1 MSRSAIYRPRVQ
13 NGPVANRPAV
23 SRSVPRNDGKA
34 AKRARSRTREGAV
47 VSEGAMVLYAVIGIG
62 LVLSAGFVF
71 ALRTQGRIH
80 RLGIDDTK
88 LKSELHEMANRQRS
102 ETLEQQKA
110 LHQADTTALLQPGP
124 VIGSVNSPVIS
135 SVKGAAESQR
145 ANGDVSVVDD
155 DVSDGANDRGTDK
168 PVARSNRR
176 ELPALVAGRA
186 DRDGRDGRTGRTG
199 RTGRAGRA
207 GRDGVVSRRSE
218 PAVRSLVRASG
229 VKPDASARGMAKDR
243 KPSRK
248 VGPGAGKSL
257 VRRAASNSVDR
268 RAGAAGAG
276 RSVTRNGEGNIARQS
291 TSRR

>member
-34 AKRARSRTREGAV
+34 AKRATSRTREGAV

-62 LVLSAGFVF
+62 LLLSAGFVF

-124 VIGSVNSPVIS
+124 VTGPVTGSVTS
-135 SVKGAAESQR
+135 SVNGAVESQR
-145 ANGDVSVVDD
+145 SAD
-155 DVSDGANDRGTDK
+155 DVSAFADDVSHGADGPNDRGADK
-168 PVARSNRR
+168 PVAHSNRP
-176 ELPALVAGRA
+176 ELPALAAGRADRAGRAGRA
-186 DRDGRDGRTGRTG
+186 DRD
-199 RTGRAGRA
+199 
-207 GRDGVVSRRSE
+207 VIVSRRSE

-229 VKPDASARGMAKDR
+229 VKPEASARGIAKDG
-243 KPSRK
+243 KQSRK
-248 VGPGAGKSL
+248 VGPEAGKSL

-268 RAGAAGAG
+268 RAGATGVK
-276 RSVTRNGEGNIARQS
+276 RSVARNGERNIARQS
-291 TSRR
+291 TRRDPR

>member
-13 NGPVANRPAV
+13 NGPLANRPAV

-47 VSEGAMVLYAVIGIG
+47 VSEGATVLYAVIGIG

-88 LKSELHEMANRQRS
+88 LKSELHEVANRQRS

-124 VIGSVNSPVIS
+124 VTGSVTGPVTGPVTS

-145 ANGDVSVVDD
+145 ANDDVSVVAD

-168 PVARSNRR
+168 PVARSNRP
-176 ELPALVAGRA
+176 ELPALAAGR
-186 DRDGRDGRTGRTG
+186 D
-199 RTGRAGRA
+199 GRA
-207 GRDGVVSRRSE
+207 GRDGIVSRRSE

-229 VKPDASARGMAKDR
+229 VKPDASARGIAKDR
-243 KPSRK
+243 KQSRK

>member
-34 AKRARSRTREGAV
+34 AKRARSRKREGAV
-47 VSEGAMVLYAVIGIG
+47 VSEGATVLYAVIGIG

-88 LKSELHEMANRQRS
+88 LKSELHEVANRQRS

-124 VIGSVNSPVIS
+124 VTGPVTGSVN
-135 SVKGAAESQR
+135 GAVESQR
-145 ANGDVSVVDD
+145 SVDDVSVVAD
-155 DVSDGANDRGTDK
+155 DVSSGASDRGTGK
-168 PVARSNRR
+168 LVARSNRP
-176 ELPALVAGRA
+176 EFPARVAGR
-186 DRDGRDGRTGRTG
+186 G
-199 RTGRAGRA
+199 
-207 GRDGVVSRRSE
+207 

-229 VKPDASARGMAKDR
+229 VKPDSRARGIAKDR
-243 KPSRK
+243 KQSRK
-248 VGPGAGKSL
+248 VGPGAEKSL

-268 RAGAAGAG
+268 RAGA
-276 RSVTRNGEGNIARQS
+276 RTSVSRNGERNIARES
-291 TSRR
+291 TRRDAR

>member
-186 DRDGRDGRTGRTG
+186 GRDGRAG
-199 RTGRAGRA
+199 RTGRAGR
-207 GRDGVVSRRSE
+207 DGIVSRRSE

>member
-47 VSEGAMVLYAVIGIG
+47 VSEGATVLYAVIGIG

-124 VIGSVNSPVIS
+124 VIGPVNSSVTS
-135 SVKGAAESQR
+135 SVKGAVEIQR
-145 ANGDVSVVDD
+145 SADDVSVVAD

-176 ELPALVAGRA
+176 ELPALV
-186 DRDGRDGRTGRTG
+186 
-199 RTGRAGRA
+199 A

-276 RSVTRNGEGNIARQS
+276 RSVTRNGERNIARQS

>member
-168 PVARSNRR
+168 PVTRSNRP
-176 ELPALVAGRA
+176 ELPALAAGRA
-186 DRDGRDGRTGRTG
+186 GRDG

-207 GRDGVVSRRSE
+207 GRDGIVSRRSE

>member
-62 LVLSAGFVF
+62 LVLSAGFDF

-168 PVARSNRR
+168 PVARSTRR
-176 ELPALVAGRA
+176 ELPALA
-186 DRDGRDGRTGRTG
+186 
-199 RTGRAGRA
+199 A
-207 GRDGVVSRRSE
+207 GRDGIVSRRSE

-229 VKPDASARGMAKDR
+229 VKPDASARGMAVFR
-243 KPSRK
+243 TPSVALLK
-248 VGPGAGKSL
+248 CIA
-257 VRRAASNSVDR
+257 NSEPEIVF
-268 RAGAAGAG
+268 
-276 RSVTRNGEGNIARQS
+276 
-291 TSRR
+291 

>member
-186 DRDGRDGRTGRTG
+186 GRDGI
-199 RTGRAGRA
+199 
-207 GRDGVVSRRSE
+207 VSRRSE